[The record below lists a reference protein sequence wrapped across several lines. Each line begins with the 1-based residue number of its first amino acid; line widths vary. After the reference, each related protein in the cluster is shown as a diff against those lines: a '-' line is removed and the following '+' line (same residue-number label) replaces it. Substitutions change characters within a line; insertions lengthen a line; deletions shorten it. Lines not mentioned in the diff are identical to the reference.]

1 MTDDHD
7 SDDHDGPVD
16 EVALLLPALLQEMI
30 NRTGACHGCTLR
42 RAASVLIGTYIYAT
56 NYSEE
61 RLVERGFFEVMR
73 KDAVRFSQIL
83 TESEG
88 MLPTMIPAGLRP
100 LVTIEEV
107 EAVIPSILDAL
118 LKSIVANSDEL
129 QKGLETQE
137 DERRENS

>member
-7 SDDHDGPVD
+7 NDDHDGPVD
-16 EVALLLPALLQEMI
+16 DLAVLLPALLQEMI

-42 RAASVLIGTYIYAT
+42 RAAAVLMGTYIYAT

-61 RLVERGFFEVMR
+61 RLTERGFFEVMR

-83 TESEG
+83 TENEG
-88 MLPTMIPAGLRP
+88 VLPTTIPAGLRP

-107 EAVIPSILDAL
+107 EAVIPSIMDAL